1 MDNKVNVDTKM
12 SDFIS
17 SSTFIETFPF
27 ESQFLKVE
35 RLRPE
40 GPRETSFTIIHTG
53 AEAQFLLK
61 KFANLDIHTVRN
73 LHFLSKNST
82 LISPENY

>member
-17 SSTFIETFPF
+17 SSTFIETLPF

-40 GPRETSFTIIHTG
+40 GPRETNFTITHTG

-61 KFANLDIHTVRN
+61 K
-73 LHFLSKNST
+73 
-82 LISPENY
+82 Y